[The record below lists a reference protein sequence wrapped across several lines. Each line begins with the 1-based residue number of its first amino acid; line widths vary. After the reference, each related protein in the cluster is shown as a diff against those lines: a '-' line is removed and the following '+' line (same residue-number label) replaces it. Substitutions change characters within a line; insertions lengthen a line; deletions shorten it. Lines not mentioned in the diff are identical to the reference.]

1 MSLQLQ
7 KYVKQIRPRNESYIP
22 HVDKIQSLLSEAKMP
37 AADWEK
43 VICVAYNMKN
53 GMSEEEAVQ
62 SAQIDKWEPKHQEGM
77 PAGHKIVENAFSS
90 TSGNMIHYG
99 SGSGAVTSKWDEYFI
114 AATGK
119 PAKGATLTPK
129 TDMMLDN
136 ANISLKKYGGSQLM
150 SGGKAETLATL
161 GFAYDN
167 APDSIKSKSFD
178 NAWNQLNSSI
188 VDEYV
193 NFKLPPGGQ
202 VGEISKGNM
211 SAPRDIKRI
220 IKDSMTNNRAM
231 TKAITD
237 IFEDESIKKEV
248 VREAMSGKE
257 KFSDKKASAT
267 HMMKFDPDGNSEYIA
282 IDDKLVSKY
291 TNSTKFNISFKTSG
305 TGGSAWTALKGIY
318 KEELDLDNVI
328 AESIDETDKE
338 FLEEGLFSKAVKT
351 VKNWIT
357 KLLKKVW
364 IKIKKFLM
372 KSLDI
377 ALDIIGVK
385 MIAIGDGYRFKGF

>member
-1 MSLQLQ
+1 MSLQR
-7 KYVKQIRPRNESYIP
+7 YVKQLRPRNESYVP
-22 HVDKIQSLLSEAKMP
+22 HVDRIQNLLTEAKMP

-53 GMSEEEAVQ
+53 GMSEDQAVQ
-62 SAQIDKWEPKHQEGM
+62 SAKIDKWEPKHQEGM
-77 PAGHKIVENAFSS
+77 PVGHKIVDNAFSS
-90 TSGNMIHYG
+90 TKGNMIHYG
-99 SGSGAVTSKWDEYFI
+99 SGNGAVTPKWDEYFI

-129 TDMMLDN
+129 TDMMVSK

-178 NAWNQLNSSI
+178 DAWKQLNTSI
-188 VDEYV
+188 VDDYV
-193 NFKLPPGGQ
+193 RFKLPPGGQ
-202 VGEISKGNM
+202 VGAISKGQM
-211 SAPRDIKRI
+211 SAPREIKRI
-220 IKDSMTNNRAM
+220 IKDSMSNNRAM

-237 IFEDESIKKEV
+237 IFKDELIKKEV
-248 VREAMSGKE
+248 VREAMSGRE
-257 KFSDKKASAT
+257 KFADKKAAAT
-267 HMMKFDPDGNSEYIA
+267 HMMKFDPSGQSEYIA

-291 TNSTKFNISFKTSG
+291 TNATNFNISFKTSG
-305 TGGSAWTALKGIY
+305 TGGQAWTALKGIY
-318 KEELDLDNVI
+318 KEEMVNLDDII

-351 VKNWIT
+351 VKNWIIR
-357 KLLKKVW
+357 LLKKVW
-364 IKIKKFLM
+364 DKIKKFLM

-377 ALDIIGVK
+377 ALDLIGVK
-385 MIAIGDGYRFKGF
+385 MVAIGDGYRFKGF